1 MGNQSS
7 FSSLTIG
14 LIIASL
20 LIGAGGGYF
29 AAFSSFQPR
38 IGDLEDQVATMT
50 IQVNDLTTA
59 LNQPGNDE
67 DDLESQ
73 ASILES
79 QVTGL
84 QSQIT
89 DLNAQISNLESELGD
104 AQETLSQ
111 RDESITELGT
121 SLGEKNVIIDEKN
134 ALISELEATLA
145 GYEDQIES
153 LAARNET
160 STETDALSSIDSWLY
175 QLQEV
180 DVNAIGETS
189 FDLIVIDYSQD
200 GDEETRFT
208 HDEISALKDS
218 PGGSKI
224 VLAYMS
230 IGEAEDYRWYWQNA
244 WDRGRDGNPDSGAPS
259 WLGPSNLDWVG
270 NYKVRYWEESWQS
283 IIYGSAESYLDKII
297 STGFDGVY
305 LDIIDAYEYW
315 GPEGESGMERAS
327 APEEMVEFVVSLA
340 EYARV
345 EKGVED
351 FLIFPQNG
359 EALANYP
366 EYVEVVSGIGKE
378 DTWYDDDTPQPDSY
392 SQEVIEYLNVF
403 SQAGKLV
410 LVVDYVTETDLIDT
424 FYLLAESNGYVPYST
439 DRELDRITINPG
451 HLPA

>member
-1 MGNQSS
+1 
-7 FSSLTIG
+7 L
-14 LIIASL
+14 LAS
-20 LIGAGGGYF
+20 Y
-29 AAFSSFQPR
+29 SFQSR
-38 IGDLEDQVATMT
+38 IRDL
-50 IQVNDLTTA
+50 
-59 LNQPGNDE
+59 
-67 DDLESQ
+67 
-73 ASILES
+73 
-79 QVTGL
+79 
-84 QSQIT
+84 
-89 DLNAQISNLESELGD
+89 
-104 AQETLSQ
+104 
-111 RDESITELGT
+111 
-121 SLGEKNVIIDEKN
+121 
-134 ALISELEATLA
+134 
-145 GYEDQIES
+145 EDQIES
-153 LAARNET
+153 LAARNDSSNET
-160 STETDALSSIDSWLY
+160 GTPSSIDSWLY

-180 DVNAIGETS
+180 DVDAVGETG
-189 FDLIVIDYSQD
+189 FDLVVIDYSQD

-208 HDEISALKDS
+208 RDEISALKDS

-244 WDRGRDGNPDSGAPS
+244 WDRGGDGAPDSGAPS
-259 WLGPSNLDWVG
+259 WLGPSNPDWVG

-283 IIYGSAESYLDKII
+283 IIYGSADSYLDKII

-366 EYVEVVSGIGKE
+366 EYVQVVSGIGKE

-410 LVVDYVTETDLIDT
+410 LVIDYVTETDLIDS